1 MVAQLRELNRAA
13 GPDAW
18 LRSAQRTL
26 QTGLGGLGELA
37 AAFDGELGLGFCAAV
52 SLIRST
58 HGRVILTGIGKS
70 GHIARKIAS
79 TMASTGTPAM
89 YVHPVEASHGDLGM
103 ITSKDVIVMIS
114 NSGETAELRAMLDY
128 AKRFAVKIIAMT
140 SRAKSTLSE
149 KADVTLLLPAA
160 REACPNGLAP
170 TTSSL
175 LQLALGDALAMA
187 LLEDKGFN
195 AAQFKTFHPGGLLGA
210 QLAHVADLMHKA
222 PQLPIASPDMAMSDA
237 LVVMT
242 QMSFGCLG
250 VTDAAGQLIGI
261 VTDGDLRRHMSHEL
275 VDLQVKQVM
284 TPAPRTIVPDA
295 LAAEALEML
304 NSLKITSLFV
314 VDEVGR
320 PLGLVHIHDL
330 LRIGVR

>member
-1 MVAQLRELNRAA
+1 MGVKLRELSKT

-18 LRSAQRTL
+18 LQSAQRTL
-26 QTGLGGLGELA
+26 QTELGGLTELA
-37 AAFDGELGLGFCAAV
+37 AAFDGELGLGFCEAV
-52 SLIRST
+52 ALVRAT
-58 HGRVILTGIGKS
+58 QGRVILTGIGKS

-79 TMASTGTPAM
+79 TMASTGTLSM

-103 ITSKDVIVMIS
+103 ITSRDVIIMIS
-114 NSGETAELRAMLDY
+114 NSGETPELRAILDY

-140 SRAKSTLSE
+140 SRAQSTLSE
-149 KADVTLLLPAA
+149 KADITLLLPAA
-160 REACPNGLAP
+160 REACPIGLAP

-195 AAQFKTFHPGGLLGA
+195 SAQFKALHPGGLLGA
-210 QLAHVADLMHKA
+210 ALSHVSDVMHK
-222 PQLPIASPDMAMSDA
+222 PPRLPIAAPDMVMSDA

-242 QMSFGCLG
+242 QKSFGCLG
-250 VTDAAGQLIGI
+250 VTDAAGRLIGI

-275 VDLQVKQVM
+275 VDLPVAEVM
-284 TPAPRTIVPDA
+284 TPTPRTIAPDT
-295 LAAEALEML
+295 LASEALEML

-314 VDEVGR
+314 IDDGER
-320 PLGLVHIHDL
+320 PVGLVHIHDL
-330 LRIGVR
+330 LRIGVM

>member
-1 MVAQLRELNRAA
+1 MAVQLREVNKS
-13 GPDAW
+13 GPDQW
-18 LRSAQRTL
+18 VKSARRTL
-26 QTGLGGLGELA
+26 QTELGGLTDLA
-37 AAFDGELGLGFCAAV
+37 AAFDGELGVSFCKAV
-52 SLIRST
+52 SLIRAT

-79 TMASTGTPAM
+79 TMASTGAPSM

-103 ITSKDVIVMIS
+103 ITSKDVIIMIS
-114 NSGETAELRAMLDY
+114 NSGETTELRAMLDF

-140 SRAKSTLSE
+140 SRAQSTLSE

-160 REACPNGLAP
+160 AEACPNGLAP

-210 QLAHVADLMHKA
+210 ALSHVADLMHKP
-222 PQLPIASPDMAMSDA
+222 PQLPIASPDMAMADA

-242 QMSFGCLG
+242 QKSFGCLG
-250 VTDAAGQLIGI
+250 VTDGTGRLIGI
-261 VTDGDLRRHMSHEL
+261 VTDGDLRRNMSHEL
-275 VDLQVKQVM
+275 VDLPVGEVM
-284 TPAPRTIVPDA
+284 TPSPRTIAPDA
-295 LAAEALEML
+295 LASEALEML

-314 VDEVGR
+314 IDEVGR
-320 PLGLVHIHDL
+320 PVGLVHIHDL
-330 LRIGVR
+330 LRIGVM

>member
-1 MVAQLRELNRAA
+1 MVVQLRELSKT

-18 LRSAQRTL
+18 LSSAQRTL
-26 QTGLGGLGELA
+26 QTELGGLNELA
-37 AAFDGELGLGFCAAV
+37 TAFDGELGLGFCEAV

-58 HGRVILTGIGKS
+58 QGRVILTGIGKS

-140 SRAKSTLSE
+140 SRAESTLSE
-149 KADVTLLLPAA
+149 KANVALILPAA

-210 QLAHVADLMHKA
+210 DLMHK
-222 PQLPIASPDMAMSDA
+222 PPRLPIASPDLAMSDA

-242 QMSFGCLG
+242 QKSFGCLG
-250 VTDAAGQLIGI
+250 VTDGTGRLIGI

-275 VDLQVKQVM
+275 VDLPVGKVM
-284 TPAPRTIVPDA
+284 TSMPRTIAPDT
-295 LAAEALEML
+295 LASEALEML

-314 VDEVGR
+314 IDEAGC

>member
-1 MVAQLRELNRAA
+1 MAVKLRELQRT

-18 LRSAQRTL
+18 LQSAQRTL
-26 QTGLGGLGELA
+26 QTELAGLTELA
-37 AAFDGELGLGFCAAV
+37 AAFDGELGLAFCEAV
-52 SLIRST
+52 GLIRAT
-58 HGRVILTGIGKS
+58 QGRVILTGVGKS

-79 TMASTGTPAM
+79 TMASTGTPSM

-114 NSGETAELRAMLDY
+114 NSGETIELRAMLDY

-140 SRAKSTLSE
+140 TRAQSTLAE

-160 REACPNGLAP
+160 REACPNGVAP

-175 LQLALGDALAMA
+175 LQLAMGDALAMA

-195 AAQFKTFHPGGLLGA
+195 TAQFKTFHPGGLLGA
-210 QLAHVADLMHKA
+210 ALSHVSDLMHKP
-222 PQLPIASPDMAMSDA
+222 PQLPLASPDMAMSDA

-242 QMSFGCLG
+242 QKSFGCLG
-250 VTDAAGQLIGI
+250 VTGEDGRLIGI
-261 VTDGDLRRHMSHEL
+261 ITDGDLRRHMSHEL
-275 VDLQVKQVM
+275 VDLPVAEVM
-284 TPAPRTIVPDA
+284 TENPRTIGPDA
-295 LAAEALEML
+295 LASEALEML
-304 NSLKITSLFV
+304 NSLKITSLFAINEAGCPV
-314 VDEVGR
+314 
-320 PLGLVHIHDL
+320 GLVHIHDL